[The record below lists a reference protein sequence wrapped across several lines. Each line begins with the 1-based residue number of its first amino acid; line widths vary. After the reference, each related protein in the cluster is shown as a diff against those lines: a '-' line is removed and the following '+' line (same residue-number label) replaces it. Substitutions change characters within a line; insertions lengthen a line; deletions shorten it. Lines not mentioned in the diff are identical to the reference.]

1 MTTTTPRNERIARL
15 TAANEAS
22 FDPLAYEGYGLATR
36 TGGHVSTAAARYA
49 CMLPEDSSPAKVAT
63 TKPAAKAK
71 ASKLKPL

>member
-1 MTTTTPRNERIARL
+1 M
-15 TAANEAS
+15 
-22 FDPLAYEGYGLATR
+22 TR